1 MHLQHIVDWRL
12 TSPNKR
18 IFGKQFVCLL
28 TGQIRDARM
37 RRRISLRNSQSVE
50 SAENQPQRD
59 YQDRHSD
66 GEMSVFDLGTI
77 LLKKRRSIIW
87 PVITVIFVAA
97 VALLLTPNRYAS
109 TVTILPSGKT
119 DKLSALKSLAGV
131 GTLIDVDEGSS
142 ELFPE
147 ILTSRAVKD
156 ALLSRTF
163 SYVHEGKQTA
173 STIQDYFGE
182 DDRDLLYRS
191 MDEITDFTVDRKTGV
206 IRLTLE
212 TRYPGLSQALLAG
225 YVEELENFNLHK
237 RRSQARENEKYL
249 ASQLELK
256 QQELAEAERRLEQ
269 FRMENRNWNS
279 SSNPEIVHELTR
291 LEREAA
297 IKSAAYLYLTQEY
310 EMARFEARKDVPIVR
325 LLDTSS
331 LPTQKS
337 GPYRTM
343 ILALLTFTTL
353 MVTVFA
359 VIVTDSIRRRSRTEH
374 NDAYRVFR
382 AGVKSAFP
390 KTSRAVN
397 RLRLTEKEPV

>member
-1 MHLQHIVDWRL
+1 
-12 TSPNKR
+12 
-18 IFGKQFVCLL
+18 
-28 TGQIRDARM
+28 M